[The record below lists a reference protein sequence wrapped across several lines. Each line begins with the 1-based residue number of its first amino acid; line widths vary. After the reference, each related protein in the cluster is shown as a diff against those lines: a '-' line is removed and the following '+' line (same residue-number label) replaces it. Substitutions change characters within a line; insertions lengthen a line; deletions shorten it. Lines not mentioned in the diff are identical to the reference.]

1 MLTILSSNTVTP
13 YEPTPNVKFSLSDC
27 DQIKLPTHAPM
38 LYVYKPNKKFSVGN
52 PIETLTNSLS
62 QALVHYYP
70 IAGRLCLIEGG
81 RFEVHCNSMGVQLLE
96 AFCEADLD
104 EFDDFEPTKR
114 IQHLFLKINYDCP
127 IQEIPLMVVQ
137 LTSFLCGSHTLG
149 VAISRAV
156 VDGSS
161 AMRFVNSWAK
171 LAKGE
176 KLDSS
181 IIPVYDRALLKSSKQ
196 HTTPRFDHVE
206 FNPPPSWISCS
217 ETETKTEQTS
227 VAVLK
232 ISKNQIEKLKKEANG
247 VLGNKNSTFE
257 VISGHLWRSV
267 CKARYVGCNNGYQP
281 TRLTTLVNCRK
292 RMKPPIPDVYFGNAV
307 FPTVTPTCQFK
318 DIVEKPLSYTV
329 SKISEAIGKVT
340 EEYVRSALDYIANQK
355 DMNFLRTSFHSSAE
369 NPNLFVVSWMNF
381 PNNDTDFGWG
391 NPIYMGPGNI
401 NSEGKVFVMKNGV
414 EDGSLIIAICL
425 KATHINAFKK
435 FFYEDIKEVFPA
447 AKL

>member
-1 MLTILSSNTVTP
+1 
-13 YEPTPNVKFSLSDC
+13 
-27 DQIKLPTHAPM
+27 
-38 LYVYKPNKKFSVGN
+38 
-52 PIETLTNSLS
+52 
-62 QALVHYYP
+62 
-70 IAGRLCLIEGG
+70 
-81 RFEVHCNSMGVQLLE
+81 MG
-96 AFCEADLD
+96 
-104 EFDDFEPTKR
+104 
-114 IQHLFLKINYDCP
+114 
-127 IQEIPLMVVQ
+127 VQ
-137 LTSFLCGSHTLG
+137 LTSFLCGSLTLG

-161 AMRFVNSWAK
+161 GMRFVNSWAK
-171 LAKGE
+171 LARGE

-181 IIPVYDRALLKSSKQ
+181 IMPVYDRDLLKSSKQ
-196 HTTPRFDHVE
+196 HTTPHFDHVE
-206 FNPPPSWISCS
+206 FHPPPSWISCS

-267 CKARYVGCNNGYQP
+267 CKARYVGSNNGYQP
-281 TRLTTLVNCRK
+281 TRLTNLVNCRK
-292 RMKPPIPDVYFGNAV
+292 RVKPPIPDVYFGNAV
-307 FPTVTPTCQFK
+307 FHTVTPTCQFK

-329 SKISEAIGKVT
+329 SKISEAIGKMK

-355 DMNFLRTSFHSSAE
+355 DMNLLRTSFHSSTE

-401 NSEGKVFVMKNGV
+401 NSGGKVFVMKNGV

-435 FFYEDIKEVFPA
+435 FFYGDINEVFPA